1 MPTDAEFEMS
11 RRINAVGCVIFGVA
25 FLVLAIADAFG
36 GVEFFHRLLG
46 G

>member
-11 RRINAVGCVIFGVA
+11 RRINAVGCVIFGAV
-25 FLVLAIADAFG
+25 FLILAIADLFKG
-36 GVEFFHRLLG
+36 TGFFHRLLG